1 MSERVTDRATRRPGR
16 ERHPNSPCQE
26 RWGGPT
32 ALAATL
38 ASPTL
43 RRPPSV
49 RGGLPLSRTT
59 AAKLL
64 VVDDEEL
71 YRRALERILTRAGHE
86 VLQAGDATE
95 ALAIISSTNLDLV
108 LCDLKMPGINGLELI
123 RQTRELEPD
132 LPCILITGHGSPG
145 ASVEALDAGAFWYL
159 EKPFEQANLDVIRG
173 LVKQAIAHGRLHAE
187 NRALHGQLRAKYK
200 FESIVGKSAALRGV
214 LETVEKVADTDS
226 TVLITGASGT
236 GKELVARALHYNGRR
251 ATRALVTVNCGA
263 IPEDLLESEL
273 FGHLKGSFTSAV
285 GNREGRFAAAHGGT
299 IFLDEIGDMSPALQ
313 VKLLR
318 VLQEREVV
326 RLGSRTGVPIDV
338 RVVAATNVDLQQAVA
353 NGQFRG
359 DLFYR
364 LNVVQLAV
372 PTLRERPGD
381 ILPLARHFFDDYR
394 SRLGYG
400 PRSIDPRA
408 ERRLEAHGWPGNI
421 RELENVI
428 HHALLVSR
436 HDSLQ
441 EADLHIASPGVP
453 AAAVR
458 APEQEPDP
466 AAGAQAALER
476 ALRDL
481 FDEDHGNL
489 FERIE
494 DTVMRVAFEFSH
506 RNQIQAARLLG
517 ISRNVL
523 RARLIRAKE
532 IAAVK

>member
-1 MSERVTDRATRRPGR
+1 MTSHSVSPRAADLRVVTPSRDEPGASDARQTAERLAPVLTLPDRP
-16 ERHPNSPCQE
+16 
-26 RWGGPT
+26 
-32 ALAATL
+32 ALATSIRTRAQVFVD
-38 ASPTL
+38 P
-43 RRPPSV
+43 RSV
-49 RGGLPLSRTT
+49 AL
-59 AAKLL
+59 
-64 VVDDEEL
+64 
-71 YRRALERILTRAGHE
+71 LERIRLVAPSDAN
-86 VLQAGDATE
+86 VL
-95 ALAIISSTNLDLV
+95 
-108 LCDLKMPGINGLELI
+108 
-123 RQTRELEPD
+123 
-132 LPCILITGHGSPG
+132 
-145 ASVEALDAGAFWYL
+145 
-159 EKPFEQANLDVIRG
+159 
-173 LVKQAIAHGRLHAE
+173 
-187 NRALHGQLRAKYK
+187 
-200 FESIVGKSAALRGV
+200 IVG
-214 LETVEKVADTDS
+214 ET
-226 TVLITGASGT
+226 GT
-236 GKELVARALHYNGRR
+236 GKELIARHVHSLSRRNNGPFI
-251 ATRALVTVNCGA
+251 AVNCGA
-263 IPEDLLESEL
+263 FSETLVESEL
-273 FGHLKGSFTSAV
+273 FGHEKGAFTGAFSAKP
-285 GNREGRFAAAHGGT
+285 GWFEAANGGT
-299 IFLDEIGDMSPALQ
+299 LFLDEIGDLPLSMQ

-326 RLGSRTGVPIDV
+326 RLGSRTSTPIDV

-353 NGQFRG
+353 TGHFRG

-441 EADLHIASPGVP
+441 DTDLHIASPRMP
-453 AAAVR
+453 AAAAR
-458 APEQEPDP
+458 APDLS
-466 AAGAQAALER
+466 AAAQDALER

-481 FDEDHGNL
+481 FDDGHGNL

-532 IAAVK
+532 IAAAK

>member
-1 MSERVTDRATRRPGR
+1 MGTQANLADAGLLLVNRSPSDAWPDAAPVLTLPDRP
-16 ERHPNSPCQE
+16 
-26 RWGGPT
+26 
-32 ALAATL
+32 ALATSIRAR
-38 ASPTL
+38 AQVFVDP
-43 RRPPSV
+43 RSV
-49 RGGLPLSRTT
+49 AL
-59 AAKLL
+59 
-64 VVDDEEL
+64 
-71 YRRALERILTRAGHE
+71 LERIRLVAPSDAN
-86 VLQAGDATE
+86 VL
-95 ALAIISSTNLDLV
+95 
-108 LCDLKMPGINGLELI
+108 
-123 RQTRELEPD
+123 
-132 LPCILITGHGSPG
+132 
-145 ASVEALDAGAFWYL
+145 
-159 EKPFEQANLDVIRG
+159 
-173 LVKQAIAHGRLHAE
+173 
-187 NRALHGQLRAKYK
+187 
-200 FESIVGKSAALRGV
+200 IVG
-214 LETVEKVADTDS
+214 ET
-226 TVLITGASGT
+226 GT
-236 GKELVARALHYNGRR
+236 GKELIARHVHGLSRRSNGPFVA
-251 ATRALVTVNCGA
+251 VNCGA
-263 IPEDLLESEL
+263 FSETLVESEL
-273 FGHLKGSFTSAV
+273 FGHEKGAFTGAFSAKP
-285 GNREGRFAAAHGGT
+285 GWFEAANGGT
-299 IFLDEIGDMSPALQ
+299 LFLDEIGDLPLSMQ

-353 NGQFRG
+353 HGQFRG

-408 ERRLEAHGWPGNI
+408 ERRLQAYGWPGNI

-436 HDSLQ
+436 HDALQ
-441 EADLHIASPGVP
+441 EADLHLASPDAT
-453 AAAVR
+453 AAAEH
-458 APEQEPDP
+458 AQAQEPDP
-466 AAGAQAALER
+466 ATGAQAALER
-476 ALRDL
+476 ALRAL

-532 IAAVK
+532 IAAMK

>member
-1 MSERVTDRATRRPGR
+1 M
-16 ERHPNSPCQE
+16 
-26 RWGGPT
+26 
-32 ALAATL
+32 TL
-38 ASPTL
+38 ISASPRPLNL
-43 RRPPSV
+43 RV
-49 RGGLPLSRTT
+49 V
-59 AAKLL
+59 AAPR
-64 VVDDEEL
+64 DP
-71 YRRALERILTRAGHE
+71 AG
-86 VLQAGDATE
+86 
-95 ALAIISSTNLDLV
+95 
-108 LCDLKMPGINGLELI
+108 
-123 RQTRELEPD
+123 
-132 LPCILITGHGSPG
+132 
-145 ASVEALDAGAFWYL
+145 
-159 EKPFEQANLDVIRG
+159 
-173 LVKQAIAHGRLHAE
+173 LHAE
-187 NRALHGQLRAKYK
+187 ERMASVLALPERHTSVRAKAQV
-200 FESIVGKSAALRGV
+200 FVDPRSVALLERMRLVAPSDANVLIVG
-214 LETVEKVADTDS
+214 ET
-226 TVLITGASGT
+226 GT
-236 GKELVARALHYNGRR
+236 GKELIARHVHGLSRRSNGPFVA
-251 ATRALVTVNCGA
+251 VNCGA
-263 IPEDLLESEL
+263 FSETLVESEL
-273 FGHLKGSFTSAV
+273 FGHEKGAFTGAFSAKP
-285 GNREGRFAAAHGGT
+285 GWFEAANGGT
-299 IFLDEIGDMSPALQ
+299 LFLDEIGDLPLSMQ

-400 PRSIDPRA
+400 PRSIDPHA

-436 HDSLQ
+436 HDALQ
-441 EADLHIASPGVP
+441 EADLHIASPVVP
-453 AAAVR
+453 AAATTP
-458 APEQEPDP
+458 PEP

-532 IAAVK
+532 IAAMK